1 MATPPSTEVE
11 HRKAKLAP
19 AEERVAPAAPPLA
32 VAGISEGWAAPADR
46 WKAARKVVLVAA
58 GRAEEPEQAEEA
70 QALAGRVEEPERAAE
85 AQALAGRVEEPERA
99 GAPLAQAELVEAGR
113 RMAECRD
120 QERQAT
126 AAPFRPRFPGAFAG
140 LVALI

>member
-70 QALAGRVEEPERAAE
+70 QALAGRVEEPERA
-85 AQALAGRVEEPERA
+85 